1 MTSPEPVAAAPTPGS
16 TDIPVVSHLLRMLRV
31 LVTPTAVF
39 EEQRQ
44 APAFWV
50 PWLILCVLLLAVT
63 FLSFPY
69 QLAAARLGAAASGR
83 PFPDAAVGI
92 MKVSMVIGVPL
103 VTLVMMLLTAG
114 VMYLVLM
121 GAGGEVRYKGL
132 LSVAVFAGAALGVL
146 QVLATFAVLKLRG
159 PEGLTTMA
167 DYQVSF
173 GLDLLLPAD
182 AKVPRFV
189 EGLLRGITP
198 FSLWGFALT
207 AIGIRTVERTSKGAA
222 WLAASVSL
230 ILGLLIAAFS
240 AKAFGP
246 K

>member
-1 MTSPEPVAAAPTPGS
+1 MTSPEPAAPPTPGS
-16 TDIPVVSHLLRMLRV
+16 TDIPVVSHFLRMLRV
-31 LVTPTAVF
+31 IVTPTQVF
-39 EEQRQ
+39 EEQRE

-69 QLAAARLGAAASGR
+69 QLAAARMGAEAAGR
-83 PFPDAAVGI
+83 PLPEAAVGI
-92 MKVSMVIGVPL
+92 MKFSMLVGVPV

-132 LSVAVFAGAALGVL
+132 LSVVVFAGAALGVL

-159 PEGLTTMA
+159 PEGLTTVA

-182 AKVPRFV
+182 AKVSKFV

-198 FSLWGFALT
+198 FSLWGLALT
-207 AIGIRTVERTSKGAA
+207 AIGIRTTERTTKGAA

-230 ILGLLIAAFS
+230 VLGLLIAALS
-240 AKAFGP
+240 AKAFGQR
-246 K
+246 

>member
-1 MTSPEPVAAAPTPGS
+1 MTSPEPAAAPTPGS
-16 TDIPVVSHLLRMLRV
+16 TDIPVVSDFLRMLRV
-31 LVTPTAVF
+31 LVTPTAAF
-39 EEQRQ
+39 EEQRE

-50 PWLILCVLLLAVT
+50 PWLILSVMLLAVT

-69 QLAAARLGAAASGR
+69 QLAAARLQSEAAGR
-83 PFPDAAVGI
+83 PLPDAAIGI
-92 MKVSMVIGVPL
+92 MKFSMLIGVP
-103 VTLVMMLLTAG
+103 VITLVMMLISGG

-132 LSVAVFAGAALGVL
+132 LSVAVFSGAALGVL

-159 PEGLTTMA
+159 PEGLTTLA

-182 AKVPRFV
+182 AKVSKFF
-189 EGLLRGITP
+189 ETLLRGITP
-198 FSLWGFALT
+198 FSLWGLAIT
-207 AIGIRTVERTSKGAA
+207 ATGIRTTERTTKGAA

-230 ILGLLIAAFS
+230 VLGLLVAAIS